1 MPRRSKASVIRM
13 VVSLFATYRRYAD
26 SATTQLDPVTRPAI
40 KRGDSKLGHSWE
52 QKNDQGL
59 AGLSV
64 TCANGAGLGP
74 LSSSGELKNI
84 PCTATQI
91 ILYCL

>member
-40 KRGDSKLGHSWE
+40 KRGDSKLGE
-52 QKNDQGL
+52 RLMQ
-59 AGLSV
+59 SV
-64 TCANGAGLGP
+64 DDLQTSDVERRSL
-74 LSSSGELKNI
+74 LTEEVVDRWSSVARRRRRSKRVVIG
-84 PCTATQI
+84 
-91 ILYCL
+91 